1 MQQFLTG
8 RNMVTIIFSQ
18 QSTFFWVFLKVDAL
32 FRIGSSDQKPPQGAE
47 KWRSEVMDQL
57 SQREHELDKSLLV
70 GLVGMAGF
78 VVGSWK
84 LWAKMGKGK
93 GRKWFGEEVG
103 CFFWNGWDEDDER
116 FGLEMGSSR
125 KEKISCQRRVSIEV
139 FLSLWSSLLWQ
150 FMLWEEIKLWIWIE
164 RWRIGDSWK
173 FGEDPW
179 SMVQIEVPYRKY
191 PHWGRHY
198 LFAEPPRN
206 SVLFLESLMFSS

>member
-1 MQQFLTG
+1 
-8 RNMVTIIFSQ
+8 MVTIIFSQ

-103 CFFWNGWDEDDER
+103 CFF
-116 FGLEMGSSR
+116 
-125 KEKISCQRRVSIEV
+125 
-139 FLSLWSSLLWQ
+139 
-150 FMLWEEIKLWIWIE
+150 
-164 RWRIGDSWK
+164 
-173 FGEDPW
+173 
-179 SMVQIEVPYRKY
+179 
-191 PHWGRHY
+191 
-198 LFAEPPRN
+198 
-206 SVLFLESLMFSS
+206 